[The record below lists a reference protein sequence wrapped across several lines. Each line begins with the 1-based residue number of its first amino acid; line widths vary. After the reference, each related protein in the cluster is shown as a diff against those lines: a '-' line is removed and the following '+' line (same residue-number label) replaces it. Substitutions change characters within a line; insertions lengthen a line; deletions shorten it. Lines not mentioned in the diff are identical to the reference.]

1 MFCNPGST
9 LSAQK
14 SSKSGVKLKIFVSV
28 SLSRWA
34 KNHNA
39 AVKSISLHNKSKTF
53 CYFSKI
59 PAEGKGRKL

>member
-9 LSAQK
+9 LSAEK

-28 SLSRWA
+28 SLWRWA

-39 AVKSISLHNKSKTF
+39 AVKSIYFYNKSKTF

-59 PAEGKGRKL
+59 HVEGKGRKL